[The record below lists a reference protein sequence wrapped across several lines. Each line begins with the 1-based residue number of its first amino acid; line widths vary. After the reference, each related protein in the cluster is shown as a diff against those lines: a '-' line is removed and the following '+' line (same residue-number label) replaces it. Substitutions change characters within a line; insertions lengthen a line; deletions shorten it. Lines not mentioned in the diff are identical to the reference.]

1 MDKNFAIEMKT
12 HALKSIEHLSSI
24 LLLPKFNALP
34 PELRAQLHRNIGVLI
49 GETQMTILE
58 EIYRFHPE
66 LDDLQEK

>member
-24 LLLPKFNALP
+24 LFLPKFDTLP
-34 PELRAQLHRNIGVLI
+34 PEFRAQLHRNIGVLI

-58 EIYRFHPE
+58 EIYRFYPE
-66 LDDLQEK
+66 LDDLQDK